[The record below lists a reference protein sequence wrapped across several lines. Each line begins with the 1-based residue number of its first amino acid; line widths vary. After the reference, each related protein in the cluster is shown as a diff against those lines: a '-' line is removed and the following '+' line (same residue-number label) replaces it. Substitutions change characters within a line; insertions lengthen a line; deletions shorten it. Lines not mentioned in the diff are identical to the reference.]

1 MLLAWCV
8 SVNSILQPYIT
19 YLSICLQISVPINA
33 FYFLTVSFYVVSILV
48 IRCRILN
55 SELVLAHRHFWL
67 YWLIWFYVC
76 FISDFTCVLTD
87 IIFMELWIMKL
98 EVMSKSELYIW
109 INKLIRG
116 IYFVIFLMLYFRKT
130 IWIVLDML

>member
-1 MLLAWCV
+1 
-8 SVNSILQPYIT
+8 
-19 YLSICLQISVPINA
+19 
-33 FYFLTVSFYVVSILV
+33 
-48 IRCRILN
+48 
-55 SELVLAHRHFWL
+55 
-67 YWLIWFYVC
+67 
-76 FISDFTCVLTD
+76 
-87 IIFMELWIMKL
+87 MELWIMKL